1 MRDFNQGATTNL
13 STAKKVAIISKPGKP
28 ELAAI
33 LTTLLQWLRAH
44 EYEALI
50 DTHTSVHLKGCK
62 LVEREEIAAQNPTF
76 VIVLG
81 GDGTLLAAARALAH
95 AKIPILGVN
104 LGSLGF
110 LTEVALEDLYPTLE
124 AVHENRC
131 GTERRTMLHCQLMR
145 SGKCIAEYSAL
156 NDVVAGKGTIA
167 RMADFDLFMNGVF
180 ISNYKADGLILS
192 TPTGSTAYSLASGGP
207 ILAPDVDGF
216 VITPVSPHSLTNR
229 PLVVRDSG
237 QFEIVVK
244 TTPAESYLTVDGQV
258 GTHLRAGDRVTC
270 KKSDDHVI
278 LLRLKNKNFFDVLRT
293 KLKWGER

>member
-1 MRDFNQGATTNL
+1 M

-33 LTTLLQWLRAH
+33 LPTLLQWLRAH

>member
-1 MRDFNQGATTNL
+1 L
-13 STAKKVAIISKPGKP
+13 STTKKVAIISKPNKP

-33 LTTLLQWLRAH
+33 LPPLLEWLRARG
-44 EYEALI
+44 YDAFV
-50 DTHTSVHLKGCK
+50 DTHTAQHVTGCA
-62 LVEREEIAAQNPTF
+62 LTERDEIASLKPAF

-81 GDGTLLAAARALAH
+81 GDGTLLAAARCVAQAQ
-95 AKIPILGVN
+95 IPILGVN

-110 LTEVALEDLYPTLE
+110 LTEVALEELYPTLQ
-124 AVHENRC
+124 AVHENQC
-131 GTERRTMLHCQLMR
+131 GTERRAMLYCQLVR
-145 SGKCIAEYSAL
+145 AGKCIAEYSAL
-156 NDVVAGKGTIA
+156 NDIVAGKGTIS

-229 PLVVRDSG
+229 PLVVHDTA
-237 QFEIVVK
+237 QFEIMVK
-244 TTPAESYLTVDGQV
+244 TTPDESYLTVDGQV
-258 GTHLRAGDRVTC
+258 GTHLRSGDRVIC
-270 KKSDDHVI
+270 RKADDYVI
-278 LLRLKNKNFFDVLRT
+278 LLRLKNKNFFDVLRA